1 MKEEENTGVTVC
13 LKFFLL
19 QNGRKSS
26 ALYVVLKEKKYQLS
40 VV

>member
-19 QNGRKSS
+19 QNGRKSD
-26 ALYVVLKEKKYQLS
+26 LLMLFEKKRNLNYL
-40 VV
+40 